1 MSKDYYGILGVKRGA
16 SEAEVKKAYR
26 RLAKQYHPDKAKG
39 DKNAEEMF
47 KKVSEAYAVL
57 SNKEKRAQYDQ
68 FGHDAFRQRF
78 SQEDIFG
85 GAGLR
90 DVFREFGFGDDAFS
104 QIFGFGAGGRG
115 GRVRFESG
123 PGGMGGFGFG
133 DIFGQGGPAKGQ
145 DVSTEMTISFHEAI
159 HGGGRQLDM
168 RVNGRPKTVNVKIPP
183 GIETGKKL
191 RVKGAGTSGAQGGPA
206 GDLYIEITVAP
217 DPTFTREGADLIVDA
232 PVRFST
238 LILGGEISVATLEG
252 PRAINI
258 APGADPAKRIRI
270 KGAGAPRLGG
280 AGRGDLYVNLKVQTP
295 RHVTGEQKTLAEKLA
310 KAGL

>member
-1 MSKDYYGILGVKRGA
+1 MSKDYYGVLGVKRGA
-16 SEAEVKKAYR
+16 SEAEIKKAYR

-85 GAGLR
+85 GADFR
-90 DVFREFGFGDDAFS
+90 DVFREFGFGDDIFG
-104 QIFGFGAGGRG
+104 QIFGGGRG

-123 PGGMGGFGFG
+123 PGGMGGFRF
-133 DIFGQGGPAKGQ
+133 DEMFGQGGPARGQ

-159 HGGGRQLDM
+159 HGGERALTM
-168 RVNGRPKTVNVKIPP
+168 RINGRPKTVNVKIPP

-191 RVKGAGTSGAQGGPA
+191 RVKGAGAPGAQGGPA
-206 GDLYIEITVAP
+206 GDVYIEITVAP
-217 DPTFTREGADLIVDA
+217 DPTFTREGADVIVEA
-232 PVRFST
+232 PVRLST
-238 LILGGEISVATLEG
+238 LILGGEITVSTLNG
-252 PRAINI
+252 PRAIKI
-258 APGADPAKRIRI
+258 APGSDPSRRVRI

-280 AGRGDLYVNLKVQTP
+280 PGRGDLYVTLKAQTP
-295 RHVTGEQKTLAEKLA
+295 RHPTEEQKALAEKLA
-310 KAGL
+310 AAGL